1 MHTLRRIVSRGIVL
15 TLCAAAAI
23 VCGFAADAKGGGP
36 YTAAAECARCHAQI
50 HRAWEQS
57 AHARSATSASFKSV
71 RDATLKQAAEKRDSL
86 EGWCAGCHAP
96 TTLVTGDR
104 KLQDPIS
111 REGITCDFC
120 HTVASVDLARTGQ
133 PFSLAPGNVKRG
145 PIAYTGPVKG
155 HGTDYSFL
163 HRGSPLLCA
172 ACHDLKGQGGAQIL
186 TTYDDWVAG
195 PYPARGV
202 SCQDC
207 HMALIPGDAAKP
219 EMMASQGPRV
229 INLHK
234 LVGGS
239 SISQLNRGLDLK
251 IEAFSTSRASAE
263 IRVAVTNAAAGHRI
277 PGGLPTKSLAL
288 VVGIET
294 DNGAFQAMEETEFR
308 RELRDSQGITLKS
321 LADMLV
327 RAAAA
332 GEDSRLRPGE
342 TRRQWFRI
350 TLPDRARAVVTRLEY
365 RDATDPEAPPKATV
379 ITQERREVPAR

>member
-1 MHTLRRIVSRGIVL
+1 MHSLRRIVIVL
-15 TLCAAAAI
+15 ALAAGAGNARL
-23 VCGFAADAKGGGP
+23 FAAGETKGAGP
-36 YTAAAECARCHAQI
+36 YTAAAECARCHTQI

-57 AHARSATSASFKSV
+57 AHARSATSTSFKSV
-71 RDATLKQAAEKRDSL
+71 RDAALKQGSDARDKL

-104 KLQDPIS
+104 KMSDPIS
-111 REGITCDFC
+111 REGVTCDFC
-120 HTVASVDLARTGQ
+120 HTVASVDLERTGQ

-145 PIAYTGPVKG
+145 PIAYAGPVKG

-172 ACHDLKGQGGAQIL
+172 ACHELQGQAGAHIL

-207 HMALIPGDAAKP
+207 HMALVPGDAAKP
-219 EMMASQGPRV
+219 DMMASQGPRV
-229 INLHK
+229 INLHR

-239 SISQLNRGLDLK
+239 SLSQLNRGLDLK
-251 IEAFSTSRASAE
+251 IESFATSRAAAE

-294 DNGAFQAMEETEFR
+294 ADGAFESMEETEFR
-308 RELRDSQGITLKS
+308 RELRDGQGVALRT
-321 LADMLV
+321 LADMLL
-327 RAAAA
+327 RASSQ

-342 TRRQWFRI
+342 TRRQYFRV
-350 TLPDRARAVVTRLEY
+350 TLPDRARAVVARLEY
-365 RDATDPEAPPKATV
+365 RDATDPEAPIKTTV

>member
-1 MHTLRRIVSRGIVL
+1 MHSTRRIMIVL
-15 TLCAAAAI
+15 GMAVAAAAVPI
-23 VCGFAADAKGGGP
+23 LAAVEKKGGGP
-36 YTAAAECARCHAQI
+36 YSPAAECARCHGQI

-57 AHARSATSASFKSV
+57 AHAHAATSPSFKSV
-71 RDATLKQAAEKRDSL
+71 QAAVLKQAGDARDTL

-111 REGITCDFC
+111 REGVTCDFC
-120 HTVASVDLARTGQ
+120 HTVAAVDLERSGQ

-145 PIAYTGPVKG
+145 PFAYAGPVKG

-172 ACHDLKGQGGAQIL
+172 ACHNLKGQAGAHIL

-207 HMALIPGDAAKP
+207 HMAPIPGDAAKP

-229 INLHK
+229 INLHR

-239 SISQLNRGLDLK
+239 SLSQLNRGLDLK
-251 IEAFSTSRASAE
+251 IESFSASRAAAE

-294 DNGAFQAMEETEFR
+294 DSGAFESMEETEYR
-308 RELRDSQGITLKS
+308 RELRDAQGMQLRS
-321 LADMLV
+321 LTDMLL
-327 RAAAA
+327 RASAQ

-342 TRRQWFRI
+342 TRRQYFRI
-350 TLPDRARAVVTRLEY
+350 TLPERARAVVARLEY
-365 RDATDPEAPPKATV
+365 RDATDPSAPVRSTV
-379 ITQERREVPAR
+379 ITQERREIPAR